1 MKGLTSH
8 ALPWKKMTSKQ
19 AASQV
24 NTETPDDSY
33 DHMRAIDTKTQKVKP
48 RTVSLADFNRTQA
61 RDDKLLRTS
70 EAYANVILENSREER
85 EVEIKANKEIQKKY
99 MNMVNL

>member
-1 MKGLTSH
+1 M
-8 ALPWKKMTSKQ
+8 PRQ
-19 AASQV
+19 QRV
-24 NTETPDDSY
+24 NVFLRLGQLSTL
-33 DHMRAIDTKTQKVKP
+33 RAIETKTMKVKP
-48 RTVSLADFNRTQA
+48 RTVSLADFNKTQA